1 MSEEASRSV
10 IETMGGD
17 EDSAQLSQQSVA
29 SSEGDAQQLG
39 AQAESAEQENAHAE
53 PPELPDEPAER
64 QTAQQVQEEKF
75 PVGRFQ
81 QYCDAK
87 QVNLKT
93 RMLAGSQICKLKAD
107 KNGFNDGSNDSVD
120 IYYDSALEKHGIIVT
135 NRNACRNWA
144 AAQDQGCTRRDKC
157 RFYHFAPGDLVDN
170 FIGKEPRKI
179 ADIPVL
185 LAGDAKAREYRWSK
199 EDEGKIKAKQT
210 ELLEALT
217 TATKQ
222 RKIRTQAKTFQQM
235 QEEAIAAAEAS
246 DSSSAD
252 EASDSS
258 SDPPTPPP
266 KKKRKADRDQP
277 RPKLKK
283 KRKTDRKA
291 RDGKKAS
298 KAKK

>member
-1 MSEEASRSV
+1 MSEEASSNV
-10 IETMGGD
+10 IANMEGD
-17 EDSAQLSQQSVA
+17 DDSAQLSQQSVA

-64 QTAQQVQEEKF
+64 QPAQQVQEEKF

-87 QVNLKT
+87 QVNLKA

-107 KNGFNDGSNDSVD
+107 KSGFNDSSNDFVD
-120 IYYDSALEKHGIIVT
+120 IFFDETLQKHGIVVT

-144 AAQDQGCTRRDKC
+144 AAQDQGCTRGDKC

-170 FIGKEPRKI
+170 FIGKEPHKI

-185 LAGDAKAREYRWSK
+185 MAGNAKAREFRWSK

-210 ELLEALT
+210 ELLKALT
-217 TATKQ
+217 AATKQ
-222 RKIRTQAKTFQQM
+222 RKHRTQAKTFQQM

-266 KKKRKADRDQP
+266 KKKRKADRNQP